1 MRRGEENREKE
12 RKRKG
17 GGRKERKGGR
27 KEGVRWREG
36 DGDLPPPPCV
46 SVSLHPW
53 AKGGRIKKEE
63 GKKEK
68 GRKERKRKERK
79 KEEGR
84 EGGSLSNTECCAYRA
99 DVFLVALCSLHLR
112 GHRCWGSFCKVFFVQ
127 HLQSTAYTYKLDL
140 ITQQL
145 ILLVVLLGKHTQH
158 RRDRKDLRK

>member
-1 MRRGEENREKE
+1 METF
-12 RKRKG
+12 
-17 GGRKERKGGR
+17 
-27 KEGVRWREG
+27 
-36 DGDLPPPPCV
+36 LPPPPRV

-53 AKGGRIKKEE
+53 AKGGRIKKKE
-63 GKKEK
+63 GKKEKEK
-68 GRKERKRKERK
+68 GRKERERKRKERK
-79 KEEGR
+79 RKKKEGR

-99 DVFLVALCSLHLR
+99 DVFLVALCSLHLG

-158 RRDRKDLRK
+158 RRDRKDLGK